1 MLSKLFDFFQKE
13 KIDAWAPIA
22 LSSCTLA
29 KPYLLEREGISDGTA
44 VIIAVPYYSHA
55 ADSPDR
61 NISAYAVTR
70 DYHAY
75 FKDLLD
81 RLLKELR
88 TAFPDNRFAAF
99 ADHSPIDEREAAAKA
114 GLGIFGDNRLLITPK
129 YSSYVF
135 LGELITDAILP
146 YREYPIAYC
155 EHCGACAR
163 ACPMECISTC
173 LSALTQKKGE
183 LTATEL
189 EHLATYRT
197 AWGCDICQMAC
208 PHTKEAI
215 RSGTVYSPIPY
226 FQTDLTPTLT
236 SQKIREMSDA
246 DFAARAY
253 SWRGKDVILR
263 NLEYLEN
270 QKKGEPNA

>member
-13 KIDAWAPIA
+13 QIDAWAPIA
-22 LSSCTLA
+22 LSSCTLTR
-29 KPYLLEREGISDGTA
+29 PYLLAREGISDGTA
-44 VIIAVPYYSHA
+44 VIIAIPYYSHA
-55 ADSPDR
+55 VDDPER
-61 NISAYAVTR
+61 NISAYAVAR
-70 DYHAY
+70 DYHGY
-75 FKDLLD
+75 FGDLFD

-88 TAFPDNRFAAF
+88 TAFPQNRFAAF

-114 GLGIFGDNRLLITPK
+114 GLGIFGDNRMLITPK

-146 YREYPIAYC
+146 YKEYPIAHC
-155 EHCGACAR
+155 RHCGACTR
-163 ACPMECISTC
+163 ACPMECIGTC
-173 LSALTQKKGE
+173 LSALTQQKGE
-183 LTATEL
+183 LSSREL

-197 AWGCDICQMAC
+197 AWGCDICQTVC

-215 RSGTVYSPIPY
+215 RNGSIYSPIAY
-226 FQTDLTPTLT
+226 FQTDLTPTLNAK
-236 SQKIREMSDA
+236 QIREMSDT

-263 NLEYLEN
+263 NLDYLEKY
-270 QKKGEPNA
+270 KKGEPNA